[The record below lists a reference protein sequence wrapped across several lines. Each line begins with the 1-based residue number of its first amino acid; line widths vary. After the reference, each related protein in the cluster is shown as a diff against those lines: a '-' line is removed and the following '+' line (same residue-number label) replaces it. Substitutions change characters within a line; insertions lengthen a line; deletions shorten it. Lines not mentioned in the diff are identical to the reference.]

1 MLPRP
6 SRLLSG
12 LRFVRGAAVLT
23 AQIGFWL
30 ALVSGCGIDN
40 RTLKLRAAD
49 GGVDGSGGGC
59 VASNTAKA
67 PDGGVIAT
75 FLGDDRFFEYATPDN
90 AVLNYAAGNGALN
103 LSGNQA
109 GGPNREYEG
118 VTLLFLNCIDASA
131 FSGVAFAIEGSVSGC
146 TMQYATDF
154 SADDSSPQLGS
165 CTGPSCYSPQS
176 SVFPTSTATTL
187 EFPWASLSYAPGD
200 PIPNPQD
207 PTTIVG
213 IQWQF
218 TIPPVSDGGS
228 DVCLADVTITDLRFY
243 HSDP

>member
-1 MLPRP
+1 MMRGWR
-6 SRLLSG
+6 S
-12 LRFVRGAAVLT
+12 VRGAAALT
-23 AQIGFWL
+23 AQIGLWL
-30 ALVSGCGIDN
+30 AFVSGCGIDS
-40 RTLKLRAAD
+40 RILKLSAAD

-59 VASNTAKA
+59 MASNTVKA
-67 PDGGVIAT
+67 SDDGVIAT
-75 FLGDDRFFEYATPDN
+75 LLGDDVFFEYATPDS
-90 AVLNYAAGNGALN
+90 AVLSYAAANGALS

-118 VTLLFLNCIDASA
+118 VTMLFLNCIDATA
-131 FSGVAFAIEGSVSGC
+131 FSGVAFAITGSVSGC

-154 SADDSSPQLGS
+154 SEDDSSPQLGM

-176 SVFPTSTATTL
+176 SVFPTSTATKL
-187 EFPWASLSYAPGD
+187 EFPWASSSYATGN
-200 PIPNPQD
+200 PIPSPQD
-207 PTTIVG
+207 AAKIVG

-228 DVCLADVTITDLRFY
+228 DVCVADVTITDLRFY